1 MFNFYKKIKYIFNK
15 KIYICKTFLSE
26 IDRVESSKGK
36 HIDYQAIEP
45 SLNSEDE
52 SSSEDLI
59 NSLKFYLI
67 QSEYLH
73 DEFVIFIFI
82 NYLIVLFLIHLIIY
96 N

>member
-1 MFNFYKKIKYIFNK
+1 M
-15 KIYICKTFLSE
+15 
-26 IDRVESSKGK
+26 ESSGGK
-36 HIDYQAIEP
+36 HVDYQATEP
-45 SLNSEDE
+45 SLNSENE

-73 DEFVIFIFI
+73 DEFVVFVFI
-82 NYLIVLFLIHLIIY
+82 NYLIVLFLIYLIIY